1 MAVASRLAI
10 LLLVGA
16 CASAQEAPLPSAAPP
31 VVAPRPKEYTCA
43 QQRAASASLARLP
56 AGDILRTFIV
66 DYGTLR
72 AANRAALKL
81 PEPDACR

>member
-1 MAVASRLAI
+1 MAVVSRLAI

-16 CASAQEAPLPSAAPP
+16 CSTAEAPLPSAAPP
-31 VVAPRPKEYTCA
+31 VVAPRPKEYTCD
-43 QQRAASASLARLP
+43 QQRAAAAEFERLP
-56 AGDILRTFIV
+56 AGNILRTFIV

-81 PEPDACR
+81 PEPAACR